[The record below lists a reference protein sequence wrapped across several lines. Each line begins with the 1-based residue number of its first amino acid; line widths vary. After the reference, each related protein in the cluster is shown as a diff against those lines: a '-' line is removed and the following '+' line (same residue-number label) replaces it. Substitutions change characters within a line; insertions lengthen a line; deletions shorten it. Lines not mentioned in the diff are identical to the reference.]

1 MVKNMYKT
9 GTISKVRQILCSD
22 LAMMTQV
29 VIASLAFALNCVP
42 LCVIFF
48 STWLSLLL
56 LFSDDVTPAILPV
69 CLLSTS
75 LTRQYGSKPE
85 DYYAYIPCVAL
96 LVVCAALH
104 FVFYPPGFR
113 YGKMFF
119 PSVAVAFALTAG
131 GLFTISAKDYFAP
144 VTLYYT
150 LTLGVGMAAA
160 CLIIYSYT
168 RPSVPLTDQIAS
180 QMSYYTL
187 AAVLMLI
194 SQIAPYLAQGRT
206 DWYFTWKNTLS
217 TFLLLSSPFPFYVAA
232 RENFGIKAWAHFALG
247 CSGYGAAILSFS
259 RGGILFGGIALC
271 VCVIA
276 CCALCK
282 KKNRIIYIIVAV
294 SGFVAAL
301 TFSLSSGL
309 VKTLLT
315 EMLISSDEARVNLWK
330 EAWSN
335 FLTNPVFGAGIGY
348 RGQFFSPKNGNMY
361 WYHSTPFQIIGS
373 AGLIGVAAY
382 AYMYAVKLKIIFS
395 AKTLFNVF
403 FAISFFGFEAYQL
416 VDAGT
421 FVPIPFVLLVTH
433 MFIIA
438 ESVSFS
444 HSGTTIGSLKENV
457 ARYNKEATI

>member
-69 CLLSTS
+69 CLISTS

-113 YGKMFF
+113 YGKMFS

-232 RENFGIKAWAHFALG
+232 RENFGIKAWAHFLLG
-247 CSGYGAAILSFS
+247 CTGYGAAILSFS
-259 RGGILFGGIALC
+259 RGGMLFGGIALC
-271 VCVIA
+271 VCVVA
-276 CCALCK
+276 CCILCEK
-282 KKNRIIYIIVAV
+282 RNRIVYITVAV
-294 SGFVAAL
+294 LGATAAIAL
-301 TFSLSSGL
+301 AFSSGL
-309 VKTLLT
+309 IKSLLSEMHVSSNETRVK
-315 EMLISSDEARVNLWK
+315 LWK
-330 EAWSN
+330 EAVSN
-335 FLTNPVFGAGIGY
+335 FLKNPIFGAGVGF
-348 RGQFFSPKNGNMY
+348 RGQYFNPQTGNMY
-361 WYHSTPFQIIGS
+361 WYHSTPFQIIGT

-382 AYMYAVKLKIIFS
+382 GYMYIVKLKIVFS
-395 AKTLFNVF
+395 DKTLFNVF
-403 FAISFFGFEAYQL
+403 FAVAFLGFEAYQL
-416 VDAGT
+416 VDAGN

-438 ESVSFS
+438 ESVSGS
-444 HSGTTIGSLKENV
+444 PSEEERIPSLKEKKIENPQL
-457 ARYNKEATI
+457 R